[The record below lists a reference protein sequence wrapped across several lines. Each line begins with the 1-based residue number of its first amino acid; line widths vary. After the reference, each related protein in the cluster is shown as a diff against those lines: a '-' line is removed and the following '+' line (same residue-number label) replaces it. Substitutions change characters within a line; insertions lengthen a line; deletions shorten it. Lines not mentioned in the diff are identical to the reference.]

1 MTADNGRSFPMRTS
15 ATDDSP
21 SWSILVC
28 DGLAEPG
35 LARLRRE
42 AEVILDDLAC
52 LGRVDA
58 WIVRG
63 RSRVDAAALRAATPR
78 LKVVGRA
85 GVGLDNI
92 DRQTARS
99 LGVVI
104 VNAPEASTTSVA
116 ELTIGLMLALA
127 RGIPAA
133 DAALRRGE
141 WPKASLV
148 GGELEGKTLGLVGF
162 GRIGRAV
169 AARAMAFGMARLA
182 FDPFLD
188 DDAIRA
194 GGAEPVSMETLLAG
208 SDYVSLHL
216 PLTSETRGA
225 FGRSAIGRMK
235 SGARLVC
242 AARGGLIDEAALHQA
257 LDDGRL
263 AGAALDVFAQ
273 EPPGDLALL
282 QHPRVVAT
290 PHIGAQ
296 TVEAQERVSL
306 EIANNVL
313 AALRDGMPP
322 ERAD

>member
-1 MTADNGRSFPMRTS
+1 MTH
-15 ATDDSP
+15 DSP
-21 SWSILVC
+21 PWSVLVC

-35 LARLRRE
+35 QELLRRE
-42 AEVILDDLAC
+42 AEVILDDLSS

-63 RSRVDAAALRAATPR
+63 RSQVDAAGLRSAAPR
-78 LKVVGRA
+78 LRVVGRA
-85 GVGLDNI
+85 GVGVDNI
-92 DRQTARS
+92 DVGAARE
-99 LGVVI
+99 LGISI
-104 VNAPEASTTSVA
+104 VTAPEASTTSVA

-127 RGIPAA
+127 RDISAA

-141 WPKASLV
+141 WPKASLI
-148 GGELEGKTLGLVGF
+148 GEELEGKTLGLVGF

-169 AARAMAFGMARLA
+169 AARAKAFGMVLAA

-194 GGAEPVSMETLLAG
+194 AGASPVTLETLLAV

-216 PLTSETRGA
+216 PLTTETRGLL
-225 FGRSAIGRMK
+225 GRTAIGRMK

-242 AARGGLIDEAALHQA
+242 AARGGLIDEAALRQA

-282 QHPRVVAT
+282 RHPRVVAT
-290 PHIGAQ
+290 PHLGAQ
-296 TVEAQERVSL
+296 TVEAQARVAL
-306 EIANNVL
+306 EIVYNVL
-313 AALRDGMPP
+313 AALRGEVPP
-322 ERAD
+322 GRVA